1 MAAGR
6 KDWSALSSLA
16 RQRTLED
23 EEEQE
28 RERRRRH
35 RNLSTT
41 TEEESPR
48 LAQNGDQQATE
59 RLPSLEETET
69 PKPAPS
75 APQEEEDVQAILR
88 TRRER
93 RQRRQAVEAAGQERL
108 EAEEGRDS
116 VDAGQAAPQA
126 PVPSKDPEPLPR
138 RRLSREQRALW
149 ARGEE
154 ESPAD
159 REPRAGKKGVPEET
173 PASEKSPVLEETP
186 EKRLVSE
193 KTSTSEKVSVP
204 EMTPAPRK
212 STEREKGGHPLEK
225 AHLREMSH
233 TETLAAP
240 EKASVLAVRS
250 ALEQPKVLEKAPA
263 KLASSRK
270 LVSERASIFEKSLV
284 SDKSSAETK
293 RAAVS
298 EQEAPRGSAVTAKDQ
313 RGRPSPRENSP
324 SDPPPMASRLPPI
337 TLQVKIPSREE
348 EVDASSPS
356 QLTYS
361 SSLKRSSSRTISF
374 RMSPRKEN
382 SESPFTRSASVRLP
396 ASSAR
401 LGEKLERYHTAIQ
414 RSESVRSPSSSRAEV
429 FVAPSGVA
437 SKRHLFE
444 KELVGQGRAEPVS
457 IRKENL
463 RLSGVVTS
471 KLNLWISRTQESGEQ
486 DPQEVRKEATTAS
499 KTQRGKKPET
509 SLDVEVNGVWLGGGV
524 PGSGAVGSPAMHPPT
539 CAHGWPAIVA
549 LLNAAPS
556 PPAALLLGSWNSVS
570 QHCVT
575 SLALLPSPHA
585 PSSAPPPQSLP
596 SLPPASPT
604 SI

>member
-59 RLPSLEETET
+59 RLPSVEETET

-193 KTSTSEKVSVP
+193 KTSTSEKVSVA
-204 EMTPAPRK
+204 EMTP
-212 STEREKGGHPLEK
+212 
-225 AHLREMSH
+225 MSH

-284 SDKSSAETK
+284 SDKSLAETK

-509 SLDVEVNGVWLGGGV
+509 SLDVEVNGVWLGDGALAAYLPPLTHLHPTGV
-524 PGSGAVGSPAMHPPT
+524 TKPPPDLPGSPLT
-539 CAHGWPAIVA
+539 R
-549 LLNAAPS
+549 
-556 PPAALLLGSWNSVS
+556 
-570 QHCVT
+570 
-575 SLALLPSPHA
+575 
-585 PSSAPPPQSLP
+585 
-596 SLPPASPT
+596 
-604 SI
+604 SISETL